1 MVSQIIKDQIALEKL
16 QSFLQKNALPFRDV
30 KLEGSVYL
38 YYLDD
43 HKQLVASGGLELF
56 GSYALL
62 RSVAVDQEQRGKKF
76 GQQIVHDLLTKAK
89 SLGVTELY
97 LLTETAERFFENK
110 GFTKISREQAPEAIL
125 NSSEFKTVCP
135 VSAVCMVNKITL
147 A

>member
-1 MVSQIIKDQIALEKL
+1 MDSQMIQDQIALEKL
-16 QSFLQKNALPFRDV
+16 QSFLQKNALPYSDV

-38 YYLDD
+38 SYLDD

-76 GQQIVHDLLTKAK
+76 GQQVVHDLLTKAK

-110 GFTKISREQAPEAIL
+110 GFTKISREQAPVAIL

-135 VSAVCMVNKITL
+135 VSAVCMVYKVSL

>member
-1 MVSQIIKDQIALEKL
+1 MIQDQIALEKL
-16 QSFLQKNALPFRDV
+16 QSFLQKNALPYSDV

-38 YYLDD
+38 SYLDD

-76 GQQIVHDLLTKAK
+76 GQQVVHDLLTKAK

-110 GFTKISREQAPEAIL
+110 GFIKISREQAPLAIL

-135 VSAVCMVNKITL
+135 VSAVCMVYKVSL

>member
-1 MVSQIIKDQIALEKL
+1 MDSQMIQDQIALEKL
-16 QSFLQKNALPFRDV
+16 QSFLQKNALPYSDV

-38 YYLDD
+38 SYLDD
-43 HKQLVASGGLELF
+43 HNQLVASGGLELF

-76 GQQIVHDLLTKAK
+76 GQQVVHDLLTKAK

-97 LLTETAERFFENK
+97 LLTETAELFFGNK
-110 GFTKISREQAPEAIL
+110 GFTKISREQAPVAIL

-135 VSAVCMVNKITL
+135 VSAVCMVYKVSL